1 MSKYTTEVRFI
12 CENFVGLKESKGYK
26 NIPEILSKSWDKI
39 FFEPVEI
46 FDPQYKSVLCQKIL
60 RHYYTSEIGFET
72 AGLWIFEMN
81 TKLQEIMPYYNMLY
95 KSAMIDFNPLV
106 DTDITKKNDNKS
118 ITVGHKES
126 INSDIEHNTQQ
137 NSIITEKSEEN
148 ISNVIENYSD
158 NYTST
163 NNVEKGEK
171 NLYSDTPQGG
181 ITDLEQQKYLTNAR
195 IIYNGEK
202 NELIGKNTNQGES
215 DGLVNIHSGGY
226 TVNDSVE
233 DRVKTNELTSE
244 ENINTTDDYLEHIA
258 GKSGGKS
265 YSQMIVEYR
274 ETLINIDM
282 MVINEFEELFM
293 GLW

>member
-12 CENFVGLKESKGYK
+12 CENFAGLKESKGCK

-72 AGLWIFEMN
+72 AGLWVFEMN

-118 ITVGHKES
+118 IKVGHKES
-126 INSDIEHNTQQ
+126 INSDVEHNTQE
-137 NSIITEKSEEN
+137 NSIRTEKMEEN
-148 ISNVIENYSD
+148 VSNVTENYNDSYASEQVGD
-158 NYTST
+158 
-163 NNVEKGEK
+163 GDEK

-195 IIYNGEK
+195 IIHTDEVNSTAGENIK
-202 NELIGKNTNQGES
+202 QGET
-215 DGLVNIHSGGY
+215 DAVVNISSGTH
-226 TVNDSVE
+226 TVNESTE
-233 DRVKTNELTSE
+233 DRVKINESISE
-244 ENINTTDDYLEHIA
+244 DNIGSVDDYLEHIA

-265 YSQMIVEYR
+265 YSQMIIEYR

-293 GLW
+293 NLW

>member
-126 INSDIEHNTQQ
+126 INSDVEHNIQQ
-137 NSIITEKSEEN
+137 NSIVTEKTEEN
-148 ISNVIENYSD
+148 ISNVTEDYNE

-195 IIYNGEK
+195 IIYNDEK
-202 NELIGKNTNQGES
+202 NELIGDNRKQGES
-215 DGLVNIHSGGY
+215 NGFVNISGGAY

-233 DRVKTNELTSE
+233 DRTKTNDLTSE

>member
-60 RHYYTSEIGFET
+60 RNYYTSEIGFET

-81 TKLQEIMPYYNMLY
+81 TKLHEIMPYYNMLY

-126 INSDIEHNTQQ
+126 RNSDVEHNTQQ
-137 NSIITEKSEEN
+137 NSIVTEKTEEN
-148 ISNVIENYSD
+148 ISNVTENYTE

-163 NNVEKGEK
+163 NNVEKDEK

-195 IIYNGEK
+195 IIYNDEK
-202 NELIGKNTNQGES
+202 NELIGENTNQGES
-215 DGLVNIHSGGY
+215 NRSVNISGGAS

-233 DRVKTNELTSE
+233 DRTKTNDLTSE